1 MKIVKK
7 KSTKINPKIIRQKV
21 IFYGSDDW
29 RVIGSQL
36 CLHHS
41 SALYS
46 YIVLTLDDDI
56 NDGDDL
62 DSGDDDAGVYVK
74 SMPG

>member
-1 MKIVKK
+1 MIIVELC
-7 KSTKINPKIIRQKV
+7 
-21 IFYGSDDW
+21 
-29 RVIGSQL
+29 QL
-36 CLHHS
+36 SMFTMNTPYCTIQL
-41 SALYS
+41 
-46 YIVLTLDDDI
+46 VLTLDDDI

>member
-1 MKIVKK
+1 MESYASYVY
-7 KSTKINPKIIRQKV
+7 TR
-21 IFYGSDDW
+21 
-29 RVIGSQL
+29 
-36 CLHHS
+36 LHYTVS
-41 SALYS
+41 FE
-46 YIVLTLDDDI
+46 LDDDI

>member
-1 MKIVKK
+1 MSVMYTVHCTI
-7 KSTKINPKIIRQKV
+7 
-21 IFYGSDDW
+21 
-29 RVIGSQL
+29 QL
-36 CLHHS
+36 
-41 SALYS
+41 
-46 YIVLTLDDDI
+46 VLSLDDDDI

>member
-1 MKIVKK
+1 MSYVDNRPYCSI
-7 KSTKINPKIIRQKV
+7 
-21 IFYGSDDW
+21 
-29 RVIGSQL
+29 QL
-36 CLHHS
+36 
-41 SALYS
+41 
-46 YIVLTLDDDI
+46 VLTLDDDI

>member
-1 MKIVKK
+1 MPVMFTLDCTI
-7 KSTKINPKIIRQKV
+7 
-21 IFYGSDDW
+21 
-29 RVIGSQL
+29 QL
-36 CLHHS
+36 
-41 SALYS
+41 
-46 YIVLTLDDDI
+46 VLSLDDDDI